1 MTGATSQYVPLS
13 TWSGEHPLARASSRS
28 NGLTGHLSHDHAP
41 SASVGLDRCS
51 PREHR
56 YADGNDYLEATV
68 LIHIDRATG
77 HTAHCS
83 DPNCPVTPHAR
94 TVDAARAHRLL
105 LLGMHA
111 HSAHRYAP
119 AGEHLVAQLPEE
131 FQPF

>member
-1 MTGATSQYVPLS
+1 MGI
-13 TWSGEHPLARASSRS
+13 
-28 NGLTGHLSHDHAP
+28 
-41 SASVGLDRCS
+41 DRCS
-51 PREHR
+51 QREHR

-105 LLGMHA
+105 LLGMYA
-111 HSAHRYAP
+111 CSARSFAP
-119 AGEHLVAQLPEE
+119 STEQTIAQLPDE